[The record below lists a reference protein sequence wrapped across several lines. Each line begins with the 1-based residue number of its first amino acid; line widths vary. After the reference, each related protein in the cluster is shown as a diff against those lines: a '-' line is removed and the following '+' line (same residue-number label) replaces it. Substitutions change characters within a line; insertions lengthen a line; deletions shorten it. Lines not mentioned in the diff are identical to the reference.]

1 VNVDEALAIV
11 EVLLDDDQQL
21 TDVQEIIFRECWQGR
36 NSYEEIAEI
45 HKYDHEY
52 IKSTGSKLWKY
63 LSDAFGEKVK
73 KSNLKSVITRYLRR
87 QNISFNR
94 SLEVNFHGEH
104 KQNSY
109 LNVVEYQVKEFTQNN
124 SFNFNPAEN
133 LDDESQ
139 QSDQFVPSE
148 TMITTQLEKNIHP
161 VYRNGHGNHH
171 QNLLEESQIKIINIL
186 HKLGLLFFTDLHLP
200 LPISQHDTE
209 KRIVVCHTGKLG
221 MIIISESLTPTTET
235 ENNSRQQAVLVQAGI
250 HLVKTYTCQQCCQE
264 SEQIVQEFLA
274 VLQNLDQTTSNP

>member
-1 VNVDEALAIV
+1 MNVDEALAIV

-36 NSYEEIAEI
+36 HSYEEIAEI

-63 LSDAFGEKVK
+63 LSEAFGEKVK

-94 SLEVNFHGEH
+94 NLEVNFHGDN

-109 LNVVEYQVKEFTQNN
+109 INVKEFTQNN
-124 SFNFNPAEN
+124 LFNFNPAEN
-133 LDDESQ
+133 LDNECQ

-161 VYRNGHGNHH
+161 IYQNGHGNHH

-200 LPISQHDTE
+200 VPISQHDTE

-221 MIIISESLTPTTET
+221 MIIISQSLTPTTET
-235 ENNSRQQAVLVQAGI
+235 ENNPKQQALLVQAGI
-250 HLVKTYTCQQCCQE
+250 NLVKTYTCQQCCQE

-274 VLQNLDQTTSNP
+274 VLQNLDQTTSNL